1 MGDWRGSR
9 EFPGRK
15 PSSSKQRCRKP
26 PIGSWKPTVP
36 AWEKEFCATVCLI
49 PWWKVCEAKK
59 IMPLYENVVQWNDSA
74 GEEAFSNAKKR
85 FWAKINGLPCDVSL
99 PDPDIYIDEIDW
111 DSIDDVDPELLLALE
126 QQEPIVAEKSKGDS
140 LNSEQPGSTGNNWEN
155 FVVFSCHQGNN
166 LFPCSGW
173 GDGDDWARGV
183 NNCTAESNR
192 WKEDFKNNGQA
203 TQGGM
208 MQALT
213 IGLNV
218 VGEMIMSVHG
228 NATIGIM
235 DSPSLAAMTLQ
246 NKVREI
252 GPLLMV
258 AVEKEKGVGGMDLGI
273 NVINLAL
280 ARSFQRPPEIGGI
293 AVGVREQIISLMKEL
308 WWGSDPFVGLA
319 CDMSCL
325 VSVLNHMEKHM
336 TETICWMLIR
346 S

>member
-15 PSSSKQRCRKP
+15 PSSSKQRC
-26 PIGSWKPTVP
+26 SWKPTVP

-192 WKEDFKNNGQA
+192 WKDDFKNNGQA
-203 TQGGM
+203 TQVRNSWDSVDFAPGNKDNVPIPSSGWDDASPHNWPECSWGNDYVSSWKCHDWNHGLTQFSSYDPAEQGKRNWAVTNGSGRKREGGGRYGSRYKRY
-208 MQALT
+208 QSSPGEIFPATTEDWWNCGGRKRTDHFTHERAL
-213 IGLNV
+213 
-218 VGEMIMSVHG
+218 VG
-228 NATIGIM
+228 
-235 DSPSLAAMTLQ
+235 
-246 NKVREI
+246 K
-252 GPLLMV
+252 
-258 AVEKEKGVGGMDLGI
+258 
-273 NVINLAL
+273 
-280 ARSFQRPPEIGGI
+280 
-293 AVGVREQIISLMKEL
+293 
-308 WWGSDPFVGLA
+308 
-319 CDMSCL
+319 
-325 VSVLNHMEKHM
+325 
-336 TETICWMLIR
+336 
-346 S
+346 